1 MDSRPQQVM
10 DALRRIVQAV
20 RQSSAQFERST
31 GLTAAQILILKHVA
45 ANAGA
50 SINDLAAETL
60 THQSTVSEVA
70 GRLEAKGLL
79 VRARS
84 SEDGRRR
91 ELQITDAGQ
100 AALSMSTETIQET
113 LMRAMASLPAETL
126 DCLVTGLDALI
137 AAAGLGSGPAPMF
150 LEDAAQE
157 PSQAAPAP
165 VRVAS

>member
-20 RQSSAQFERST
+20 RQSSAQFERAT
-31 GLTAAQILILKHVA
+31 GLTSAQILILRNVA

-50 SINDLAAETL
+50 SINDLAAQTL
-60 THQSTVSEVA
+60 THQSTVSEVT

-91 ELQITDAGQ
+91 ELQITDAGR

-113 LMRAMASLPAETL
+113 LMRALGTLPSETL
-126 DCLVTGLDALI
+126 DCLVTGLDGLI
-137 AAAGLGSGPAPMF
+137 ASAGLGSGPAPMF
-150 LEDAAQE
+150 LEGPDQ
-157 PSQAAPAP
+157 APAQATAQ
-165 VRVAS
+165 VRTAS